1 MSESPEREREIAAG
15 AVAEMAK
22 RHKQQGNN
30 MAVLCESMI
39 ALGRRGL
46 SGMIGEPTAG
56 AYRGFVED
64 AYNAAPDCFDASE
77 LGASF
82 ALHGALTCAARDGAE
97 AALSLLKRIE
107 AMIQEGVGERRFR
120 SGDPRKDAN

>member
-1 MSESPEREREIAAG
+1 MTETPERDREIAAG
-15 AVAEMAK
+15 AIGEMAR
-22 RHKQQGNN
+22 RHKQAGNN

-64 AYNAAPDCFDASE
+64 AFNAAPDCFDASE

-82 ALHGALTCAARDGAE
+82 ALHGSLTCAARDGGE
-97 AALSLLKRIE
+97 AALGLLRRIE
-107 AMIQEGVGERRFR
+107 AIIREGVAERRFG
-120 SGDPRKDAN
+120 SGDPKKDAN